1 MALEKWRRTERMRE
15 GLDAFKAEFGTPQQ
29 KGWESYTDHMAASQA
44 ERDLATK
51 YAKEEY
57 ELKELIAEKTERL
70 RTIEEWQMRFYS
82 QYPHESMV
90 AYVPPPKKEVK
101 PKVTKPY
108 IVSVNTPKE
117 AFPLYKGLPALT
129 MEGKVVGAV
138 TDIVIEQ
145 DMIDATVFG
154 GSTSYLTGLKTA
166 TLTATFQPDDEL
178 LYMIQKGASLSIGI
192 DKHGPS
198 YGGGYYDP
206 FYEGIAKYK
215 AKYTLEGKQ
224 ADSVT
229 VDELKTAT
237 EQIKKT
243 TFPKFL
249 KPKKQSGK

>member
-15 GLDAFKAEFGTPQQ
+15 GLDAFKAEFGMPQQ
-29 KGWESYTDHMAASQA
+29 KGWETYTDHMAASPV
-44 ERDLATK
+44 ERHLATE

-70 RTIEEWQMRFYS
+70 HTIKEWQMRFYS

-90 AYVPPPKKEVK
+90 AYVPPPKKDSK
-101 PKVTKPY
+101 PKVVKPPSPDQAY
-108 IVSVNTPKE
+108 QQ
-117 AFPLYKGLPALT
+117 KGLPALT

-145 DMIDATVFG
+145 EIDATVFG

-166 TLTATFQPDDEL
+166 TLTATLQPDDKL
-178 LYMIQKGASLSIGI
+178 LYMIQKGASLSIGF

-198 YGGGYYDP
+198 YGYSDDFYD
-206 FYEGIAKYK
+206 FVKSEYK
-215 AKYTLEGKQ
+215 VPQLEGKK
-224 ADSVT
+224 ADSVIT
-229 VDELKTAT
+229 DELKVAT
-237 EQIKKT
+237 KAIEQTKKT
-243 TFPKFL
+243 TFPMFL